1 MSRLGVHLGVPR
13 KGSEISAG
21 ELSWIVH
28 VQLAQRQRCLDTEL
42 WLSLITN
49 CYHNPYHAITMTVAS
64 AIVIIQVSISS
75 QLSLHYHWNYHY
87 FHCYLYHFVS
97 LSLQPSYCI
106 LSSQLYSRLLLSSQL
121 PLASYLSPSITI
133 ITPFNYRHN
142 NYHYHYHNHY
152 HWNHNIHYSYQYH
165 RHELSSFP

>member
-1 MSRLGVHLGVPR
+1 MSRLGVHLA
-13 KGSEISAG
+13 EISEANCL
-21 ELSWIVH
+21 ELFMFSWPKDNGAAIQNYDYRWSLIVMTIPSMLS
-28 VQLAQRQRCLDTEL
+28 Q
-42 WLSLITN
+42 WLSHPLSLSS
-49 CYHNPYHAITMTVAS
+49 VS
-64 AIVIIQVSISS
+64 QVSISS

-106 LSSQLYSRLLLSSQL
+106 LSSQLYSRLLLASQL

-152 HWNHNIHYSYQYH
+152 HCNHNIHYSYQYH
-165 RHELSSFP
+165 RHELSSFL